1 MSIILSFF
9 SFILSFLFSVFSG
22 FSYFII
28 YLVILVAEIIHDLEL
43 ILDDSVRY
51 QEMDCYLVILP
62 RKIIIKITNLELSKP
77 PIPCTMPNAQPLAT
91 QAKNEEVL
99 HRDIE

>member
-1 MSIILSFF
+1 MGIVECFM
-9 SFILSFLFSVFSG
+9 
-22 FSYFII
+22 II
-28 YLVILVAEIIHDLEL
+28 YLVILVAEIIHELEL
-43 ILDDSVRY
+43 ILDESLRY
-51 QEMDCYLVILP
+51 QEMDCYLVTLP

-77 PIPCTMPNAQPLAT
+77 PIPCIYYAQPLAT